1 MARKKADYPEWV
13 MQYKTKGTYINKVGD
28 RYYLYAAHSVREKET
43 GKIRRV
49 SDGYIGRITEEDG
62 LIRSKSRLKTD
73 PVSMEIGLSY
83 PILLITGNIRTGIK
97 RRFPKHGDYV
107 FSRGSL
113 LYIYD
118 TYSDELYSQSYL
130 SVFFTGAESPSQVTD
145 VHCTE
150 IERCGRMIADVM
162 NKKFSEDIGQVLKL
176 FQHIRLIRI
185 DDIYYLSGI
194 TSEIASLSEKYDI
207 KWEDP
212 LWQR

>member
-13 MQYKTKGTYINKVGD
+13 MRYKTKGTYINKAGD

-49 SDGYIGRITEEDG
+49 CDGYIGRITEDEG
-62 LIRSKSRLKTD
+62 LIRSKSRLKSI
-73 PVSMEIGLSY
+73 PVSVEVGLSY
-83 PILLITGNIRTGIK
+83 PILSITENIRTGIK

-107 FSRGSL
+107 FSRGVL

-130 SVFFTGAESPSQVTD
+130 SLFFVGAESPSQVTD
-145 VHCTE
+145 AHRTE
-150 IERCGRMIADVM
+150 IERCGRMVADVM
-162 NKKFSEDIGQVLKL
+162 SKKFGEDIGLVIKL
-176 FQHIRLIRI
+176 FQHIRLIHI

-194 TSEIASLSEKYDI
+194 TSEIASLSEKYNI
-207 KWEDP
+207 TWENP